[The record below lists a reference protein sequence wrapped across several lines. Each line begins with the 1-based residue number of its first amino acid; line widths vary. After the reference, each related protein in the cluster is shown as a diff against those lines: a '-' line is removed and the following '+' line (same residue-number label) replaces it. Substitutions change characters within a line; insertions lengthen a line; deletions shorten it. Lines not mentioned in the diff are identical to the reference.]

1 MLNWDK
7 NVRVMVTAEAQHW
20 SDTLASWVE
29 APVQWLAGLGRAAVS
44 GGGWMLPIIS
54 NGQKIHWPEQKI
66 IINDA
71 VFASC

>member
-1 MLNWDK
+1 MQK
-7 NVRVMVTAEAQHW
+7 HRIEAILWHPI
-20 SDTLASWVE
+20 VE
-29 APVQWLAGLGRAAVS
+29 VPVNGQDRAVVS